1 MKQFMSTALNP
12 EHIITQ
18 LKRIVESD
26 KRSEILHLAKGG
38 NSILVICEPDSEL
51 SYIQSFKKN
60 LAKEKYCLIDLE
72 ELLCRFVRE
81 NKEDID
87 ILFELKA
94 NFYKDIFK
102 APRKSNRI
110 DLFTLIIN
118 SIKTSVDENTIP
130 VLINMGVLY
139 GTGIDNIHIMEDN
152 AVMTSIKPLVILYPG
167 SIDKERIMFLNSR
180 PANNY
185 RCMILSNKI
194 N

>member
-1 MKQFMSTALNP
+1 MSTSLNP

-38 NSILVICEPDSEL
+38 NTLLVVCDPINEL
-51 SYIQSFKKN
+51 DYVKSFKK
-60 LAKEKYCLIDLE
+60 
-72 ELLCRFVRE
+72 LLDE
-81 NKEDID
+81 NKYTIISAEKILYEYVNSNKVDINL
-87 ILFELKA
+87 LFELKT

-102 APRKSNRI
+102 SPRKTNRV
-110 DLFTLIIN
+110 DLFTLIIKA
-118 SIKTSVDENTIP
+118 IKDSLSRDTIP

-139 GTGIDNIHIMEDN
+139 GSGIDNIHIMEDN
-152 AVMTSIKPLVILYPG
+152 TVMTASKPLVILYPG
-167 SIDKERIMFLNSR
+167 TMKDDKIMFLDSR

-185 RCMILSNKI
+185 RCMII

>member
-1 MKQFMSTALNP
+1 MSTSLNP
-12 EHIITQ
+12 EYIITQ

-51 SYIQSFKKN
+51 KYIQSFKKN
-60 LAKEKYCLIDLE
+60 LEVEKYSLIDLE
-72 ELLCRFVRE
+72 ELLCKFVSE
-81 NKEDID
+81 NKDDIEL
-87 ILFELKA
+87 LFELKA

-102 APRKSNRI
+102 SPRKSSRV
-110 DLFTLIIN
+110 DLFSLIIN
-118 SIKTSVDENTIP
+118 SINAAVNKNTIP

-167 SIDKERIMFLNSR
+167 TIEKERIMFLNSR

-185 RCMILSNKI
+185 RCMILGNK
-194 N
+194 NN